1 MEPARVRRRDQSSL
15 PIGISMHNTRSLA
28 LLLALA
34 AAATPLAAQQRAS
47 SDSDDVESQQHP
59 PRLAAGLTAG
69 ALDRGAGESNQSLVA
84 IVQLQPRPW
93 LSLSVAP
100 GVERTTYMGS
110 VLTRGG
116 GSKSA
121 SATGNGLTDIPV
133 SVGASHGFEPL
144 PWSPGVAAELTQTL
158 AAGSSTSGT
167 GVGHGT
173 TSVYASLDAT
183 PVERLSLSVGEW
195 RPLSSGSGNGA
206 LDVEGAL
213 SLGRATATLGMSNEL
228 GTPDS
233 GTVLA
238 RSIAG
243 GIAYALAGPLTLTVD
258 AGHGL
263 TTGAPRWSLEVGLGT
278 AFAGISPI
286 SATSPL
292 RRMKKSFGAAAAS
305 GSGYSKKPR

>member
-1 MEPARVRRRDQSSL
+1 MK
-15 PIGISMHNTRSLA
+15 NTRSLA
-28 LLLALA
+28 LLVALA
-34 AAATPLAAQQRAS
+34 ALATPLVAQQRAS
-47 SDSDDVESQQHP
+47 SDSDAVESQQHP

-69 ALDRGAGESNQSLVA
+69 ALDRGAGTSNQSLVA
-84 IVQLQPRPW
+84 IVQLQPRSW
-93 LSLSVAP
+93 LSFSVAP
-100 GVERTTYMGS
+100 GVERTTYFGS
-110 VLTRGG
+110 TLSRVGG
-116 GSKSA
+116 AKTKF
-121 SATGNGLTDIPV
+121 TGNGLTDIPF
-133 SVGASHGFEPL
+133 SIGASHAFDPL
-144 PWSPGVAAELTQTL
+144 PWTPGVAAELTQTI
-158 AAGSSTSGT
+158 AAGSITSGT

-173 TSVYASLDAT
+173 TSFYAALDAT
-183 PVERLSLSVGEW
+183 PVERLSFSVGEW

-243 GIAYALAGPLTLTVD
+243 GLAYALAGPLTLTVD

-263 TTGAPRWSLEVGLGT
+263 TTGAPRWSVEVGLGT
-278 AFAGISPI
+278 AFAGLSPI

-305 GSGYSKKPR
+305 GSGYSRKPR

>member
-1 MEPARVRRRDQSSL
+1 MK
-15 PIGISMHNTRSLA
+15 NTRSFA
-28 LLLALA
+28 LLVALA
-34 AAATPLAAQQRAS
+34 ALATPLAAQQRAS
-47 SDSDDVESQQHP
+47 SDSDDVESQQRP

-69 ALDRGAGESNQSLVA
+69 ALDRGASASTQSLVA
-84 IVQLQPRPW
+84 IVQLQPRSW

-100 GVERTTYMGS
+100 GVERTTYA
-110 VLTRGG
+110 GG
-116 GSKSA
+116 GLGRVGGPKTGS
-121 SATGNGLTDIPV
+121 TGNGLADIPISAGV
-133 SVGASHGFEPL
+133 SHGFEPL
-144 PWSPGVAAELTQTL
+144 PWSPGIAAELTQTL
-158 AAGSSTSGT
+158 AAGSITSGT

-173 TSVYASLDAT
+173 TSFYGAIEAT

-213 SLGRATATLGMSNEL
+213 SLGRATATFGMSNEL

-243 GIAYALAGPLTLTVD
+243 GIAYALAGPLTLRVD

-263 TTGAPRWSLEVGLGT
+263 TTGAPRWSVEVGLGT
-278 AFAGISPI
+278 AFAGLSPI
-286 SATSPL
+286 SASSPL
-292 RRMKKSFGAAAAS
+292 RRMKKSFGAGSAS

>member
-1 MEPARVRRRDQSSL
+1 MNNS
-15 PIGISMHNTRSLA
+15 RSFA

-34 AAATPLAAQQRAS
+34 ALATPLAAQQRAS
-47 SDSDDVESQQHP
+47 SDSDEVESQQQP

-69 ALDRGAGESNQSLVA
+69 ALDRGAGTTNQSLVA

-100 GVERTTYMGS
+100 GVERTTYTGS
-110 VLTRGG
+110 VLTRAG
-116 GSKSA
+116 GSKTSNA
-121 SATGNGLTDIPV
+121 ANGLTDIPV
-133 SVGASHGFEPL
+133 SVGASHVFDPL

-158 AAGSSTSGT
+158 AAGSSSSGT

-173 TSVYASLDAT
+173 TSFYASLDAT
-183 PVERLSLSVGEW
+183 PIERLSFSLGAW
-195 RPLSSGSGNGA
+195 RPLSSGSGNGS
-206 LDVEGAL
+206 LDVESAL

-243 GIAYALAGPLTLTVD
+243 GVAYSLAGPLTLTVD

-263 TTGAPRWSLEVGLGT
+263 TSGAPRWSVEVGIGT

>member
-1 MEPARVRRRDQSSL
+1 MVPARVRRRDSRHRPL
-15 PIGISMHNTRSLA
+15 VIIMHNSRSFA

-34 AAATPLAAQQRAS
+34 ALATPLAAQQRAS
-47 SDSDDVESQQHP
+47 SDSDDVESQQRP

-69 ALDRGAGESNQSLVA
+69 ALDRGAGASDQSLVA

-93 LSLSVAP
+93 LSFAVAP

-110 VLTRGG
+110 APARGG
-116 GSKSA
+116 TKA
-121 SATGNGLTDIPV
+121 SYSGNGLTDIPI
-133 SVGASHGFEPL
+133 SLGASHGFDPL
-144 PWSPGVAAELTQTL
+144 PWSPGVAAELTQTI
-158 AAGSSTSGT
+158 AAGSSSSGT

-173 TSVYASLDAT
+173 TSLYVALDAT
-183 PVERLSLSVGEW
+183 PVERLSLSVGGW
-195 RPLSSGSGNGA
+195 RPLSSGSGNGS
-206 LDVEGAL
+206 LDVEGAF

-243 GIAYALAGPLTLTVD
+243 GVAYALAGPLTLTVD

-263 TTGAPRWSLEVGLGT
+263 TGGAPRWSLEVGLGT

-286 SATSPL
+286 SATTPL